1 LVCALLFVTLGSA
14 YNGKRKS
21 EKGCR
26 NSVEGEYQRK
36 KEKQKNTVTWCG
48 ENKQC

>member
-1 LVCALLFVTLGSA
+1 LVYALLFVTLGSA

-36 KEKQKNTVTWCG
+36 KKERKKREKKKNTVTW
-48 ENKQC
+48 